1 MRFGFLLPAVV
12 VAATCSQL
20 SAAEP
25 RAEQESSKYRAA
37 RVFVTDS
44 QSWEVGA
51 AVGGSADGFGG
62 TGNGGARPQ
71 TAEIIKTFGERC
83 NQVVM
88 NNKKEA
94 ADYVVV
100 LDHEGGKSFV
110 LRKNKVAVFDRRS
123 GDLVV
128 SQSTRSLGNSV
139 QDACEAINKHWQ
151 DHGAEMRSADFR
163 LENAPANGHTKL
175 SIGSNPDGAEI
186 EVDGAFMGNAPA
198 VLELEPGD
206 HTVTLRK
213 AGYRLWQR
221 KMRVSGG
228 QARLNGALEPVDL
241 SASAAQ

>member
-1 MRFGFLLPAVV
+1 MRFRFLVPAVV

-25 RAEQESSKYRAA
+25 RAEQESAKYRAA

-51 AVGGSADGFGG
+51 AAGGSADGFGA

-71 TAEIIKTFGERC
+71 TAEVIKTFGERC

-123 GDLVV
+123 GDVVV
-128 SQSTRSLGNSV
+128 SRSTRSLGNSV
-139 QDACEAINKHWQ
+139 QDACESINKHWQ
-151 DHGAEMRSADFR
+151 EHGAEMRSADLR
-163 LENAPANGHTKL
+163 LDQPANGRGRL
-175 SIGSNPDGAEI
+175 NVASNPEGAEI
-186 EVDGAFMGNAPA
+186 DIDGTFMGNAPA

-241 SASAAQ
+241 AASAAQ

>member
-1 MRFGFLLPAVV
+1 MRSRFLVPAVV
-12 VAATCSQL
+12 VVATCLQL

-25 RAEQESSKYRAA
+25 RAEQESAKYRAA

-51 AVGGSADGFGG
+51 GAGGSSDGFGAAG
-62 TGNGGARPQ
+62 SGGARPQ

-88 NNKKEA
+88 NNKKDA
-94 ADYVVV
+94 ADYIVV

-128 SQSTRSLGNSV
+128 SHSTRSLGNSV
-139 QDACEAINKHWQ
+139 QDACEAVTKHWQ
-151 DHGAEMRSADFR
+151 EHGAEMRSADMR
-163 LENAPANGHTKL
+163 LENQPTNGHTKL

-186 EVDGAFMGNAPA
+186 DVDGAFMGNAPA

-206 HTVTLRK
+206 HTITLRK

-228 QARLNGALEPVDL
+228 QARLNGALEPVDV

>member
-1 MRFGFLLPAVV
+1 MRSRFLVPAVV
-12 VAATCSQL
+12 VVATCLQP

-25 RAEQESSKYRAA
+25 RAEQESTKYRAA

-51 AVGGSADGFGG
+51 GAGGSSDGFGAAG
-62 TGNGGARPQ
+62 SGGARPQ

-88 NNKKEA
+88 NNKKDA
-94 ADYVVV
+94 ADYIVV

-128 SQSTRSLGNSV
+128 SCSTRSLGNSV
-139 QDACEAINKHWQ
+139 QDACEVITKHWQ
-151 DHGAEMRSADFR
+151 EHGAEMRSTDLR
-163 LENAPANGHTKL
+163 LENQPTNSRTKL
-175 SIGSNPDGAEI
+175 NIGSNPDGAEI
-186 EVDGAFMGNAPA
+186 DVDGVFMGNAPA

-206 HTVTLRK
+206 HTITLRK